1 MKAAMRRTSPVA
13 EGTSP
18 LQHRCSVRI
27 GSRCMRKCS
36 ALGAALIG
44 VFAAILPANGEDAGI
59 YAFIHSEARG
69 RSYTPPLRV
78 APQIATR
85 TLDFSPR
92 RRSTRPAIARV
103 PAVARVR
110 VSKTVV
116 DEPSPKITR
125 DPKTIGEISN
135 PLLALLADENSQ
147 ARRYGGVPGW
157 CTGVQRQAR

>member
-1 MKAAMRRTSPVA
+1 VRRKSLVA

-78 APQIATR
+78 APQIA
-85 TLDFSPR
+85 L
-92 RRSTRPAIARV
+92 RSHIA
-103 PAVARVR
+103 
-110 VSKTVV
+110 
-116 DEPSPKITR
+116 EPYSAQ
-125 DPKTIGEISN
+125 
-135 PLLALLADENSQ
+135 LAE
-147 ARRYGGVPGW
+147 
-157 CTGVQRQAR
+157 